1 MGKRLPVQDKTVS
14 VMRAEDVF
22 MLAGMML
29 ISYFSPR
36 FISLPFC
43 TQIRLVTIR
52 THSLT
57 QLLTEESHRKLA
69 LSWRIAHGVIIWWA
83 RILI

>member
-1 MGKRLPVQDKTVS
+1 MRKRLLVQDKTVS

-22 MLAGMML
+22 MLAEMML

-36 FISLPFC
+36 FLSLPFC
-43 TQIRLVTIR
+43 TQIRLVTISAH
-52 THSLT
+52 TLN

-69 LSWRIAHGVIIWWA
+69 LS
-83 RILI
+83 